1 MREQN
6 SAIWSIGTALPPY
19 RITQERV
26 LRFMLEYYPDD
37 AGLKRRLSYVYRRS
51 HIDYRNSCCADFA
64 DDSATVS
71 GEGKL
76 FLREE
81 PETGQRMRAY
91 EEWIGKLV
99 FGAVRQALSRQ
110 EVFGAEHIT
119 HFIMVTCTGF
129 CAPGADL
136 ELFEKLGLRREI
148 RRLQIGFMGCQ
159 AALPALQT
167 ADSICRADPDAVVL
181 LVCAELC
188 TLHFQRQPTE
198 ENLIINSL
206 FGDGAAAVLVA
217 RPTQGGARAL
227 CHLDRFA
234 SQLVPDSRDL
244 VTWKIGDRGF
254 RMGLSL
260 ETPAVLSRVLP
271 EFVSALIEGAG
282 LQQSSIDFWAIHPGG
297 RAILDAAEKALALG
311 PQALAVPREVLRL
324 YGNMSSP
331 TILFVLERI
340 LERAGDGQV
349 GLALSC
355 GPGLNL
361 EGLLWRRE
369 TDHG

>member
-6 SAIWSIGTALPPY
+6 SAVWSIGTALPPY
-19 RITQERV
+19 RITQERA
-26 LRFMLEYYPDD
+26 LRFMLGCYSDD
-37 AGLKRRLSYVYRRS
+37 ASLKRRLHYVYRRS
-51 HIDYRNSCCADFA
+51 HIHFRHTCCADFA
-64 DDSATVS
+64 DDSSAAS
-71 GEGKL
+71 GRGNI

-81 PETGQRMRAY
+81 PKTGQRMLAY
-91 EEWIGKLV
+91 EEWVGKLV
-99 FGAVRQALSRQ
+99 VNAARQALSRQ

-136 ELFEKLGLRREI
+136 ELLEKLGLRREI
-148 RRLQIGFMGCQ
+148 RRLQIGFIGCQ

-181 LVCAELC
+181 LICAELC
-188 TLHFQRQPTE
+188 TLHFQREPTQ

-206 FGDGAAAVLVA
+206 FADGAAAVLVA
-217 RPTQGGARAL
+217 GPIQGASRAL
-227 CHLDRFA
+227 CYLDKFA
-234 SQLVPDSRDL
+234 SKLVSDTRDL
-244 VTWKIGDRGF
+244 VSWKIGDRGF

-260 ETPAVLSRVLP
+260 ETPAVLRRVLP
-271 EFVSALIEGAG
+271 GFVSALVEGAG
-282 LQQSSIDFWAIHPGG
+282 LQQSGIDFWAIHPGG
-297 RAILDAAEKALALG
+297 RAILDAAEKALALD
-311 PQALAVPREVLRL
+311 PRALVVAREVLRF

-340 LERAGDGQV
+340 LAQAQDGQV
-349 GLALSC
+349 GLALSF

-361 EGLLWRRE
+361 EGLLWRRG
-369 TDHG
+369 TAHG